1 MGYSHLETDLHA
13 TADGHLV
20 CFHDETVDR
29 TTNGSGPVSSMTLEE
44 LQELDA
50 GYRHSTSDGFRF
62 RGQGLRVPT
71 LEEAVLS
78 FPEVRLVVDLKA
90 DGLEELLVEVI
101 ERLSLH
107 DRLIVGSFSD
117 LRLARFNELSG
128 GRVATSTG
136 RTLSRL
142 WVLASRAGRRGGG
155 DASALQLPT
164 HVRGVRIVDEKLVD
178 VAHDAGL
185 QVHVWTVNR
194 KAEMSALLDI
204 GVDGLVTD
212 RPDHLK
218 ELLVARGEWNG
229 R

>member
-13 TADGHLV
+13 TSDGHLV

-29 TTNGSGPVSSMTLEE
+29 TTDGAGPVSSMTLAE

-50 GYRHSTSDGFRF
+50 GYRHATSDGFRF

-71 LEEAVLS
+71 FEEAVLS
-78 FPEVRLVVDLKA
+78 FPEARFVVDLKA

-164 HVRGVRIVDEKLVD
+164 HVRGVRIVDERLVD

-194 KAEMSALLDI
+194 KEEMSALLDI

-218 ELLVARGEWNG
+218 DLLVARGEWNG